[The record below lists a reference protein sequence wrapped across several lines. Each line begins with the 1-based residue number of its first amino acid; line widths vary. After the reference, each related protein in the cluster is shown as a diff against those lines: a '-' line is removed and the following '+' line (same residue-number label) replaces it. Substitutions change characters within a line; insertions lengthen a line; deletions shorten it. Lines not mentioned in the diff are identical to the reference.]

1 MEFESK
7 NDCSKHE
14 KKCTSKKKNNSC
26 FRCGREGHY
35 SPDCYAK
42 KDIDGYIIEDVE
54 EIYTY
59 VCENCDME
67 FENEKECLKHEKKCN
82 SKKTNNS
89 CFRCGRDGHYSF
101 DCYATKHIKG
111 YVINK

>member
-1 MEFESK
+1 
-7 NDCSKHE
+7 
-14 KKCTSKKKNNSC
+14 
-26 FRCGREGHY
+26 
-35 SPDCYAK
+35 
-42 KDIDGYIIEDVE
+42 
-54 EIYTY
+54 
-59 VCENCDME
+59 ME